1 MRRISLLSAF
11 VSFWEELR
19 FRLKWNINQFKTR
32 CLLRSSCKDFFISP
46 YAVLAIADTSLFTIG
61 KGVYI
66 SEYTVIDL
74 SYNLLNTNTACQLS
88 KLEIGDYTY
97 IGSFNNIR
105 ASGGNIHIGIKCL
118 ISQFVTIVAANHST
132 ALGKPITEQPWSTE
146 RTGVSIGDD
155 VWIGAGACIL
165 PGVTIGNGA
174 IIAANSVVT
183 HDVASNAIVA
193 GSPARILRYRQ

>member
-1 MRRISLLSAF
+1 MRRISLFSAF
-11 VSFWEELR
+11 RAFLEEFR
-19 FRLKWNINQFKTR
+19 FRLNWNIKQFKTR
-32 CLLRSSCKDFFISP
+32 CVLRSSGRHFFISP
-46 YAVLAIADTSLFTIG
+46 YAVLAIADPSLFTIG
-61 KGVYI
+61 KGVCI

-74 SYNLLNTNTACQLS
+74 SYNLLLSNPANQLS

-105 ASGGNIHIGIKCL
+105 ASGGSIRIGIKCM

-155 VWIGAGACIL
+155 VWIGAGSCIL

-174 IIAANSVVT
+174 VIAANSVVT

-193 GSPARILRYRQ
+193 GSPARILRYRK